1 MQTTFLYKIPQ
12 FLSFFY
18 FRAISAFASQTGGV
32 KAGTFE
38 REGRNYCTIFFLQSQ
53 KHPFVLLTSRMCI
66 FGGTRK
72 PMHGSHLCGSCKH
85 LRVKKILPNFAKQP
99 TNRLGIVATQLGRPL
114 LSFGNIL
121 DILENDTKIGLNLNK
136 KRLNNIDIH
145 PKRFF
150 LKQMLGF
157 HGGKMRVVE
166 ESFKLPSKS
175 IRDY

>member
-1 MQTTFLYKIPQ
+1 MKEEIIVPF
-12 FLSFFY
+12 
-18 FRAISAFASQTGGV
+18 
-32 KAGTFE
+32 
-38 REGRNYCTIFFLQSQ
+38 FFLQSQ

-72 PMHGSHLCGSCKH
+72 PMHLCDSCKH

-145 PKRFF
+145 PK
-150 LKQMLGF
+150 
-157 HGGKMRVVE
+157 
-166 ESFKLPSKS
+166 
-175 IRDY
+175 